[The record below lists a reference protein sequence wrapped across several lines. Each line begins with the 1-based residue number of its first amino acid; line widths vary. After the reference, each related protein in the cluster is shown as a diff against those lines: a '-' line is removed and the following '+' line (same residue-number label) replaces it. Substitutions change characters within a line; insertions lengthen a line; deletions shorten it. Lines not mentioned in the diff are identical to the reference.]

1 MEKQT
6 EVTSQNW
13 GFCINVKKEAK
24 EKSVQKTWDGTFVPA
39 QQHAD
44 LTFFLNQHVTRL
56 MGESRFLQFDS
67 CPAASV
73 TSLSNT
79 RPGSLVLF

>member
-24 EKSVQKTWDGTFVPA
+24 EKSVKKTCDGTFVPA
-39 QQHAD
+39 QQDAD
-44 LTFFLNQHVTRL
+44 LTFFLNQRITRL
-56 MGESRFLQFDS
+56 MGEPRFLR
-67 CPAASV
+67 
-73 TSLSNT
+73 SLT
-79 RPGSLVLF
+79 VVQQRP